1 MGKEDNLSFFS
12 HLSSYVR
19 FSLSAVYFDFCPPS
33 LCHMNE
39 AELSDFPA
47 RVWRKPS
54 VSTLTCSIN
63 GCLPQ
68 SAIYLFYSSRYGLYC
83 VQLSYVNVIMRDSL
97 YDIGF
102 ELMR

>member
-1 MGKEDNLSFFS
+1 
-12 HLSSYVR
+12 
-19 FSLSAVYFDFCPPS
+19 
-33 LCHMNE
+33 MNE

-68 SAIYLFYSSRYGLYC
+68 SAIYLFYSSRYGLYRI
-83 VQLSYVNVIMRDSL
+83 QQSYINVIMLDNL
-97 YDIGF
+97 YDISQIIHDQANLNQSKCIKKKNAG
-102 ELMR
+102 LKKPKKQI